1 MSEIYD
7 EIVHKYRQ
15 EILDYC
21 YSRLKNYQAAE
32 DCTQE
37 VFFVFFRKIA
47 LLDLSVN
54 IRNWLYSVA
63 EREIKAYRRSN
74 PDMVDIN
81 EIPEQPD
88 ETADLQGVDVPD
100 ELTELTNEERLLI
113 SDYYSGENADMIAVK
128 YGISIPTLYVR
139 VHRIKQKLKLISG
152 NEGDKNE

>member
-7 EIVHKYRQ
+7 EIVHKYQQ

-37 VFFVFFRKIA
+37 VFFVFFRKLE

-54 IRNWLYSVA
+54 IRSWLYSVA

-88 ETADLQGVDVPD
+88 EVTDLQGVEVLDK
-100 ELTELTNEERLLI
+100 LTDEERLLI